1 MLLIVVGEEDTFEG
15 VEKIFNV
22 GPHPVLTDR
31 LCNLEALVVTLLPAN
46 QKKIKFGKK
55 ISLARI
61 ECRRAPPICVHSQ
74 DLF

>member
-46 QKKIKFGKK
+46 EKKQIKFGGWKHQ
-55 ISLARI
+55 S
-61 ECRRAPPICVHSQ
+61 CQ
-74 DLF
+74 D